1 MKYADDRSPMAQQ
14 SLMPQQMWR
23 EDTYASDP
31 RNESMLD
38 STVAAVLP
46 HTNSMDLEND
56 PRFTS
61 SNAIEKRLAAF
72 SGLSIVAA
80 LTAGLALEMFLHGI
94 TEGIQPISFAGVV
107 EIIGFVAM
115 SSILFMSLTAALV
128 FIYQTY
134 FTQRLMTAGSTGF
147 ELARGFYLDSV
158 AVRWRHFAVRCLV
171 MAFPMLLFAM
181 GCMLYARLSQ
191 NEAGTTVGGVQIH
204 PGGVVVLL
212 LFTAAALA
220 LHSIASSHDNLFEQ
234 EYAKRV
240 THDTSRPLLSNPFWR

>member
-1 MKYADDRSPMAQQ
+1 MKYADNRAMMP
-14 SLMPQQMWR
+14 PQQMWR
-23 EDTYASDP
+23 EDTHP
-31 RNESMLD
+31 ENGRTESMLD

-46 HTNSMDLEND
+46 RCSTMELQND

-61 SNAIEKRLAAF
+61 SNAIEKRLASF

-80 LTAGLALEMFLHGI
+80 ITAGLALEMYLHGI
-94 TEGIQPISFAGVV
+94 TEGIQPISFAGAV
-107 EIIGFVAM
+107 EITGFLAM
-115 SSILFMSLTAALV
+115 SSILFMSLTAAVV
-128 FIYQTY
+128 FIYQAY
-134 FTQRLMTAGSTGF
+134 FTQRLMTAGPSGF
-147 ELARGFYLDSV
+147 DLASGFYLDTV

-191 NEAGTTVGGVQIH
+191 NEAGTTVGGVRIH

-240 THDTSRPLLSNPFWR
+240 MQDTSRPLLGSTSWR